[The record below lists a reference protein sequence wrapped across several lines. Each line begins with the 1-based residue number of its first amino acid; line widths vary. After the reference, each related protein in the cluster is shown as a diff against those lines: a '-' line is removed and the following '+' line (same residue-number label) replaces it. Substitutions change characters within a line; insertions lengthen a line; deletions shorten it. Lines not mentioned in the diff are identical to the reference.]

1 MELTLMEDIFRLELY
16 MLLDEHPTYENI
28 KEYEQQDK
36 YKELNP
42 MTISGY
48 VIRRSPT
55 DNKLFNVIAV
65 DENQEWL
72 YTASSDVEIEQA
84 IEDCEQL
91 TKDLEYIQQNY
102 LKGKGE

>member
-1 MELTLMEDIFRLELY
+1 MRLECDTEEL
-16 MLLDEHPTYENI
+16 
-28 KEYEQQDK
+28 DK
-36 YKELNP
+36 YTTQELNP

-91 TKDLEYIQQNY
+91 LKDLEYIQQNY